1 MKKGSLLKVS
11 GVVTATLMLA
21 SAVSSTAYAGTIS
34 NKTAGS
40 TNSESVSNASI
51 VTEIQ
56 SEIKAIQFELKELQ
70 STLLTDLGISKSVLS
85 TPGGPMIAA
94 SGAQSNP
101 GGPMLPASGA
111 QSTPGGP
118 MVPASGAQ
126 SNPGG
131 PMLPV
136 SGSQSS
142 SGGSIST
149 KSYST
154 STEAAN
160 QITSIQG
167 GKISGTPINLG
178 HGITAEVSGA
188 MGHARYEWQEGNWTI
203 EIRFLTMST
212 GVKQAAENMVSYL
225 HTHMLPA
232 PNNHGVI
239 IVNNTDTNKTF
250 NPTTTIAWQEGNK
263 VNELQQTGNPVQAL
277 QAVVNHK

>member
-11 GVVTATLMLA
+11 GVATATLMLA

-34 NKTAGS
+34 SKTAGS
-40 TNSESVSNASI
+40 TNSKSVSNASI

-56 SEIKAIQFELKELQ
+56 SEMKAIQFELRQLQ
-70 STLLTDLGISKSVLS
+70 STLLTDLGISKSALS
-85 TPGGPMIAA
+85 TPGGPMVPAA
-94 SGAQSNP
+94 GAQSN
-101 GGPMLPASGA
+101 
-111 QSTPGGP
+111 PGGP
-118 MVPASGAQ
+118 MVPASGA
-126 SNPGG
+126 
-131 PMLPV
+131 
-136 SGSQSS
+136 QSS

-154 STEAAN
+154 STGAAN
-160 QITSIQG
+160 QITRIQG

-178 HGITAEVSGA
+178 HGITAEASGA

-203 EIRFLTMST
+203 EIRFLTMNT

-277 QAVVNHK
+277 QTVVNNK